1 MRFVIVVCALSLLMA
16 GVALEPAPVWAAGWI
31 SAADSHASAWVTD
44 IEKELYKKDYRWVF
58 LNDPR
63 IPQASV
69 VRLLNR
75 AAVAHEAK
83 NDELARELVGEA
95 IEVIEE
101 GIRKNYYSR
110 EDVRPIISFIKQHV
124 PVKLG

>member
-1 MRFVIVVCALSLLMA
+1 MRLSIIVCALSLLLA
-16 GVALEPAPVWAAGWI
+16 GVALEPAPVGAAGWI
-31 SAADSHASAWVTD
+31 SAANSHAAAWVTE

-63 IPQASV
+63 TPQASV

-75 AAVAHEAK
+75 AAMALEAK
-83 NDELARELVGEA
+83 NDELARNLVGEA
-95 IEVIEE
+95 IEVIED
-101 GIRKNYYSR
+101 GIRKHYYSR
-110 EDVRPIISFIKQHV
+110 EDVRPITSFIKQHV